1 LRTCAGSG
9 GWVLEMSSLRIVV
22 KIPTGTY
29 PELLADLGTVATR
42 ARAERLRVL
51 AMVGLRDLRQGSS
64 RGQAVSNSQD
74 PTEEGATDRKAS
86 ANTIIRKLS
95 SGAVIPRKIKAFC
108 GDERLREGL
117 DAAVGA

>member
-1 LRTCAGSG
+1 
-9 GWVLEMSSLRIVV
+9 MSSLRIVV

-64 RGQAVSNSQD
+64 RGQAVSNSQN
-74 PTEEGATDRKAS
+74 PTENGAADRKRS
-86 ANTIIRKLS
+86 ANTIIRKL
-95 SGAVIPRKIKAFC
+95 AQ
-108 GDERLREGL
+108 GL
-117 DAAVGA
+117 

>member
-1 LRTCAGSG
+1 
-9 GWVLEMSSLRIVV
+9 MSSLRIVV

-64 RGQAVSNSQD
+64 RGQA
-74 PTEEGATDRKAS
+74 S
-86 ANTIIRKLS
+86 ANLQHPMEDNEADVKKSATTIIRKLTQ
-95 SGAVIPRKIKAFC
+95 
-108 GDERLREGL
+108 GL
-117 DAAVGA
+117 

>member
-1 LRTCAGSG
+1 
-9 GWVLEMSSLRIVV
+9 MSSLRIVV

-29 PELLADLGTVATR
+29 PELLADLGTVAIR
-42 ARAERLRVL
+42 ERAERLRVL
-51 AMVGLRDLRQGSS
+51 AMIGLRDLRQGSS

-95 SGAVIPRKIKAFC
+95 QW
-108 GDERLREGL
+108 L
-117 DAAVGA
+117 

>member
-51 AMVGLRDLRQGSS
+51 AMVGLRDFRQGSS
-64 RGQAVSNSQD
+64 QGQ
-74 PTEEGATDRKAS
+74 AS
-86 ANTIIRKLS
+86 ANLQHPMEDGGDAADPKQSANRIIRTL
-95 SGAVIPRKIKAFC
+95 AQ
-108 GDERLREGL
+108 GL
-117 DAAVGA
+117 

>member
-1 LRTCAGSG
+1 
-9 GWVLEMSSLRIVV
+9 MSSLRIVV

-64 RGQAVSNSQD
+64 RGQAVSNSQN
-74 PTEEGATDRKAS
+74 PTEEGAADRKKS
-86 ANTIIRKLS
+86 ANTIIRRLS
-95 SGAVIPRKIKAFC
+95 Q
-108 GDERLREGL
+108 GL
-117 DAAVGA
+117 

>member
-1 LRTCAGSG
+1 
-9 GWVLEMSSLRIVV
+9 MSSLRIVV

-29 PELLADLGTVATR
+29 PELLADLGTVAIR
-42 ARAERLRVL
+42 ERAERLRVL
-51 AMVGLRDLRQGSS
+51 AMVGLRGLRQGSS

-95 SGAVIPRKIKAFC
+95 QW
-108 GDERLREGL
+108 L
-117 DAAVGA
+117 

>member
-1 LRTCAGSG
+1 M
-9 GWVLEMSSLRIVV
+9 LEMSSLRIVV

-95 SGAVIPRKIKAFC
+95 Q
-108 GDERLREGL
+108 GL
-117 DAAVGA
+117 

>member
-1 LRTCAGSG
+1 
-9 GWVLEMSSLRIVV
+9 MSSLRIVV

-64 RGQAVSNSQD
+64 RGQASANLQH

-95 SGAVIPRKIKAFC
+95 Q
-108 GDERLREGL
+108 GL
-117 DAAVGA
+117 